1 VNRSIEFPAQRTVL
15 LNSLLNTQE
24 HLSLHNEMRRL
35 EDDAPE
41 QKIEQ
46 SVLEIRIEVTASA
59 DDQTR

>member
-1 VNRSIEFPAQRTVL
+1 LSSLRNRTVL